1 MACIAVRYKKADGC
15 NLKPIQD
22 GLCKMHLN
30 SKKLKGYKEWTI
42 NQVNIRFEN
51 ERIVLKNQA
60 KEGKDMSE
68 ELAVLNLRW
77 RIQTSSTWKTLHD
90 MEDSPEDIAW
100 RDTLRSREIR
110 RQREHEIRFERE
122 RQEQLDRNA
131 AWRPNENQWGEI
143 PPIAVPVPVA
153 FHEDNQNIHRE
164 VTVNEVVKNTI
175 QKVIT
180 IRVPADYGWNME
192 TVAKTPGEIIAECKL
207 SIAAGKLLMEK
218 YTSDETIYDMVSGIY
233 GKTLDSVWQYI
244 KNSSDKAVLIK
255 TLKIELEDNIGMC
268 AQGNLTRLCNVLQ
281 GYLDEMPKPS
291 IAEILGDLLPP
302 LMAIKDR
309 KVRREKAL
317 QIMRTHN
324 VPDDQHGAWLDELD
338 DDDADEERRV
348 YLDSLRMDYYPD

>member
-1 MACIAVRYKKADGC
+1 MACIAVRHHKAGPC
-15 NLKPIQD
+15 SLKPVQD

-30 SKKLKGYKEWTI
+30 SKKLKGNKEWTI
-42 NQVNIRFEN
+42 NQLDMRFGN
-51 ERIVLKNQA
+51 ERVMLTKQE
-60 KEGKDMSE
+60 KEGKDVSE

-77 RIQTSSTWKTLHD
+77 RMQTTAIWKTLQN

-100 RDTLRSREIR
+100 REILRRRDDR
-110 RQREHEIRFERE
+110 RQRQHEAYIERM
-122 RQEQLDRNA
+122 RQEELDRNA
-131 AWRPNENQWGEI
+131 AWRPPGGLWVNI
-143 PPIAVPVPVA
+143 PPLAPVVPVA
-153 FHEDNQNIHRE
+153 FHEDNQNIHLT
-164 VTVNEVVKNTI
+164 VTVNEVVKKTI

-180 IRVPADYGWNME
+180 IPVPAEYGHNMD
-192 TVAKTPGEIIAECKL
+192 TLSKTPGEIIAECKL

-255 TLKIELEDNIGMC
+255 TLKTELEDNIGMC

-281 GYLDEMPKPS
+281 GYLEDMPTPP

-302 LMAIKDR
+302 LMHIMDLT
-309 KVRREKAL
+309 VRREKAL

-324 VPDDQHGAWLDELD
+324 VPDDQQDMWLEPLM
-338 DDDADEERRV
+338 E
-348 YLDSLRMDYYPD
+348 

>member
-1 MACIAVRYKKADGC
+1 MACIAVRHNKAGQC
-15 NLKPIQD
+15 SLKPIQD

-30 SKKLKGYKEWTI
+30 SKKLKGTKEWTM
-42 NQVNIRFEN
+42 NQLEMRFEN
-51 ERIVLKNQA
+51 ERKVLKDQA
-60 KEGKDMSE
+60 KEGKDVGE

-77 RIQTSSTWKTLHD
+77 RMQSAVAWKTFQD
-90 MEDSPEDIAW
+90 MDDSPADIAW

-110 RQREHEIRFERE
+110 RQREHEMRFERQ

-143 PPIAVPVPVA
+143 PPIVIPPVPVA
-153 FHEDNQNIHRE
+153 FHEDNQNVHLT
-164 VTVNEVVKNTI
+164 VTVNEVVKKTI

-180 IRVPADYGWNME
+180 IPVPAEYGHNMA
-192 TVAKTPGEIIAECKL
+192 TLSKTPGEIIAECKL
-207 SIAAGKLLMEK
+207 SIPAGKLLVEK

-233 GKTLDSVWQYI
+233 GKTLDSIWQYI

-281 GYLDEMPKPS
+281 GYLEDMPKPC
-291 IAEILGDLLPP
+291 IADILGDLLPP
-302 LMAIKDR
+302 LMTITDLTI
-309 KVRREKAL
+309 RREKAL

-324 VPDDQHGAWLDELD
+324 VPDDQQEMWLEPL
-338 DDDADEERRV
+338 
-348 YLDSLRMDYYPD
+348 MM

>member
-1 MACIAVRYKKADGC
+1 MACIAVCHHKAGGC

-42 NQVNIRFEN
+42 NQLDSRFEN
-51 ERIVLKNQA
+51 ERNVLKNQE
-60 KEGKDMSE
+60 KEGKYVSE

-77 RIQTSSTWKTLHD
+77 KIQKNAAWKTLQNI
-90 MEDSPEDIAW
+90 EDSPEDIAW
-100 RDTLRSREIR
+100 RHVLEARSERRE
-110 RQREHEIRFERE
+110 REHLVRFERQ
-122 RQEQLDRNA
+122 RQERLDRDA
-131 AWRPNENQWGEI
+131 AWRPIDPWGDN
-143 PPIAVPVPVA
+143 PLALVPVE

-180 IRVPADYGWNME
+180 IPVPADYRWNMA
-192 TVAKTPGEIIAECKL
+192 TLSKTPGEIIAECKL
-207 SIAAGKLLMEK
+207 SIAAGKLLVEK

-244 KNSSDKAVLIK
+244 KNSSDKEGLIR

-268 AQGNLTRLCNVLQ
+268 VQGNLTRLCNVLQ
-281 GYLDEMPKPS
+281 GYLDDMPAPS
-291 IAEILGDLLPP
+291 VSEILGDLLPP
-302 LMAIKDR
+302 LREIEDLA
-309 KVRREKAL
+309 VRREKAL

-324 VPDDQHGAWLDELD
+324 VPDDKQEMWLEPLM
-338 DDDADEERRV
+338 A
-348 YLDSLRMDYYPD
+348 